1 MINPKFDLER
11 PPMFTDSEVLLVMQN
26 GQDRAFA
33 AREITKANAEIRR
46 LRSLLADA
54 QADLADERAARL
66 LAEYQLNKRH

>member
-1 MINPKFDLER
+1 
-11 PPMFTDSEVLLVMQN
+11 MFTDSEVLLVMQN
-26 GQDRAFA
+26 SQDRNFA
-33 AREITKANAEIRR
+33 AREINKANAEIRR